1 MQSIPYSGKKAKV
14 MKKWLSLIFVAVMML
29 GSCGPKPYYE
39 THEGKKKLK
48 HYNRL
53 QFGQRN

>member
-1 MQSIPYSGKKAKV
+1 
-14 MKKWLSLIFVAVMML
+14 MKKLIGLVLVLIFML

-39 THEGKKKLK
+39 THEGKKKLR
-48 HYNRL
+48 HYNQI